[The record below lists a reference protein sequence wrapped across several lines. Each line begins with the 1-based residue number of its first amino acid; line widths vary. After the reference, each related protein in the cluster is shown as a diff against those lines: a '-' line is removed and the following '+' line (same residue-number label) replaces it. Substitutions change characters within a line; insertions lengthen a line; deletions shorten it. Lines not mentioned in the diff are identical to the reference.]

1 MLFNSVTK
9 KPAIRSFS
17 EDMTTVEGRRVE
29 FSVKVTGLP
38 APTLRWYHDDD
49 QLIDESDCYEISSDG
64 SLTIFKP
71 GKNHSG
77 TYRLVASNSEGSV
90 ENQLTLKVITE
101 SAGDEDPDSTI
112 AVYKPIPVSEFGQYV
127 AQNHASSNKGFSNL
141 FKVHSLH
148 TFHTL

>member
-1 MLFNSVTK
+1 
-9 KPAIRSFS
+9 
-17 EDMTTVEGRRVE
+17 MTTVEGRRVD

-38 APTLRWYHDDD
+38 APTLTWYHDDD
-49 QLIDESDCYEISSDG
+49 KLNDESDCYEISSNG

-90 ENQLTLKVITE
+90 ENQLILKVMTE
-101 SAGDEDPDSTI
+101 TAGDEEPDSSTV

-148 TFHTL
+148 ALHT